1 MVAKAAA
8 VLGDNETAAAYQKRA
23 EKILSDLQQEYFTP
37 TGRCAVDTQTAQ
49 ILALY
54 FGLTD
59 YPERAHR
66 ELMRLLH
73 LRGDKLSTGFVGTPL
88 LCRVL
93 SQVGEDKMAYHLLH
107 NEEYPGWLYE
117 VNLGATTIWERWNS
131 LSPDGSVSST
141 GMNSFNHYAYG
152 AIGEWMWRTMAG
164 INPCEEQPGFKRVVL
179 RPVPDTATKHVTAEY
194 HSPAGCYR
202 VAWCMEEAGI
212 CRFHI
217 EIPFDCTAS
226 LLLLGEK
233 PMELEC
239 GCYDFA
245 CAVE

>member
-1 MVAKAAA
+1 
-8 VLGDNETAAAYQKRA
+8 
-23 EKILSDLQQEYFTP
+23 
-37 TGRCAVDTQTAQ
+37 
-49 ILALY
+49 
-54 FGLTD
+54 
-59 YPERAHR
+59 
-66 ELMRLLH
+66 MRLLH

-152 AIGEWMWRTMAG
+152 AIGEWMWRTMVG

-179 RPVPDTATKHVTAEY
+179 RPVPDAATKHVTAEY

-202 VAWCMEEAGI
+202 VAWCMEKAGI

>member
-1 MVAKAAA
+1 
-8 VLGDNETAAAYQKRA
+8 
-23 EKILSDLQQEYFTP
+23 
-37 TGRCAVDTQTAQ
+37 
-49 ILALY
+49 
-54 FGLTD
+54 
-59 YPERAHR
+59 
-66 ELMRLLH
+66 
-73 LRGDKLSTGFVGTPL
+73 
-88 LCRVL
+88 
-93 SQVGEDKMAYHLLH
+93 MAYHLLH

-179 RPVPDTATKHVTAEY
+179 RPVSDAAVKHVTAAY

-202 VAWCMEEAGI
+202 VSWRMEEAGI

-217 EIPFDCTAS
+217 EIPFDCTADLMLPGQFQS
-226 LLLLGEK
+226 TLPARGATRKTLEAEIPGIFQSTLPARGATSKPARSGGIGSSFQSTLPARGATRDTARGWEK
-233 PMELEC
+233 KH
-239 GCYDFA
+239 
-245 CAVE
+245 